1 MGLEQKKA
9 QRVSEERL
17 ACHGI
22 TVTFGGLIALSD
34 VDLAVPP
41 GSIVGLIGPN
51 GAGKS
56 TLFGVMSGL
65 LRPSHGQVLL
75 HGHDVTEVPPE
86 GRFARGMARTFQKP
100 ELFFDLT
107 VREHFLLAHRARN
120 AKRRLWSDMLTLAG
134 FRSDRP
140 DERSRIDA
148 LVELL
153 GLGALAHRQVM
164 GLPLGWARLV
174 ELGRAL
180 ASSPTVLLL
189 DEPSSGLDFSA
200 TKQFERTLRTVAVER
215 GVSVLLV
222 EHDVDLVMRLCSLV
236 HVLDSGTLIA
246 SGPPDEI
253 RANPEVRV
261 AYLGNDASTGQTAIG
276 RRGDVACVTDNRQAN
291 PPTESPSWRARRG
304 SSTPI
309 GADTAIGGGPQRLGV
324 QRDAVSITATD
335 LVSGG

>member
-1 MGLEQKKA
+1 L
-9 QRVSEERL
+9 SEERL

-34 VDLAVPP
+34 VDLEVPP
-41 GSIVGLIGPN
+41 ASIVGLIGPN

-56 TLFGVMSGL
+56 TLFGVISGL
-65 LRPSHGQVLL
+65 LRPSRGQVLL
-75 HGHDVTEVPPE
+75 HGHDVTELAPE
-86 GRFARGMARTFQKP
+86 GRFARGMARTFQQP
-100 ELFFDLT
+100 ELFLDLT
-107 VREHFLLAHRARN
+107 VREHFLLAHRARH

-140 DERSRIDA
+140 DERAHIDT
-148 LVELL
+148 LVEVL
-153 GLGALAHRQVM
+153 GLRSLAHRQVA

-180 ASSPTVLLL
+180 AASPTVLLL
-189 DEPSSGLDFSA
+189 DEPSSGLDSSA
-200 TKQFERTLRTVAVER
+200 TKQFEKTLRTVVVER

-236 HVLDSGTLIA
+236 HVLDSGTMIA

-253 RANPEVRV
+253 RANPKVRS
-261 AYLGNDASTGQTAIG
+261 AYLGDDASTGQTAIG
-276 RRGDVACVTDNRQAN
+276 RRGDVARASDNRQAN
-291 PPTESPSWRARRG
+291 RPTESSSGRAQPGSPTPRG
-304 SSTPI
+304 AHS
-309 GADTAIGGGPQRLGV
+309 AIGDGPQLPGA

-335 LVSGG
+335 LVSGR